1 VKQLKEVSR
10 GFTLTYKKV
19 LTDKIVERVKITI
32 KWLIGAF
39 NHSVLGGIGRNLS
52 RAIDY
57 IPILSVQIWISRTR
71 IS

>member
-1 VKQLKEVSR
+1 MKQLKEVSR

-39 NHSVLGGIGRNLS
+39 NHSALGGIGRNSS

-57 IPILSVQIWISRTR
+57 IPILSVQIWI
-71 IS
+71 